1 MIGLGAMAIVIASTF
16 MPMLSANGELTGF
29 MKGLGEELQKQSSLW
44 KADDDSSST
53 VAILIVVLA
62 GFMGL
67 FSFLANKKHLFSIGT
82 LLFSGLL
89 LLISMKWFRD
99 LREGKELIA
108 MGTGL
113 ILFLAG
119 SGLGFISSI
128 LGFMKK

>member
-1 MIGLGAMAIVIASTF
+1 MIGLGAMVIVIASTF
-16 MPMLSANGELTGF
+16 MPMLSINLKME
-29 MKGLGEELQKQSSLW
+29 GLENQFSLW

-53 VAILIVVLA
+53 VAILIIILA
-62 GFMGL
+62 ALMGL

-82 LLFSGLL
+82 LLFSALL
-89 LLISMKWFRD
+89 MLISMKWFRD
-99 LREGKELIA
+99 LREGGELVS

-119 SGLGFISSI
+119 SGLGVISSF